1 MDGRKNNGGKR
12 EGAGRKSK
20 SEEDKVK
27 KLSTNAIIK
36 IYGSEQAF
44 FEKLAEMAMS
54 EFPALKLL
62 MEYTYG
68 KPKEQKEASQEF
80 VKPILE
86 HGKELPP
93 DE

>member
-1 MDGRKNNGGKR
+1 MANGHGGARAGGGRKPK
-12 EGAGRKSK
+12 A
-20 SEEDKVK
+20 EEDKIK

>member
-1 MDGRKNNGGKR
+1 MDGRKNNGGAR
-12 EGAGRKSK
+12 VGAGRKAK
-20 SEEDKVK
+20 TEEEKVK
-27 KLSTNAIIK
+27 KLSTNAIVK

-62 MEYTYG
+62 MEYAYG
-68 KPKEQKEASQEF
+68 KPTERKEEEQAFSP
-80 VKPILE
+80 PILE
-86 HGKELPP
+86 NGKDLPS